1 MQVDDIT
8 KIRGTSPHPM
18 PSSTWVHLTEEK
30 EFSRVLYP
38 NPVCFLCSTYVPQE
52 TTAEASETKEH
63 RLPAKPTHKNV
74 MVLSWLTATN
84 NRGNFVMSLNRH
96 RYSACLLTGNKVFSL
111 CVPIAGMEDL
121 VLNVGSIS
129 GRISSKFARGKNESR
144 SHNSATASPST
155 ATATAMSKRQQK
167 KLKWEQFAEEGIP
180 GLLEIPFG
188 NKTDSNSDRDDT
200 DVFAIEG
207 TVAHLKCEILRSPL
221 PLEND
226 DDDHY
231 LLSAKV
237 VDAYCHPDYWDGRKM
252 IFRPKPGIEK
262 SYLSFVGAQT
272 FGQVV
277 PIYSN
282 RKNDTEN

>member
-1 MQVDDIT
+1 
-8 KIRGTSPHPM
+8 M

-38 NPVCFLCSTYVPQE
+38 NPVCFLCSTYVSQE
-52 TTAEASETKEH
+52 TTDEASETKEH
-63 RLPAKPTHKNV
+63 CLPSAKPTHKNV

-84 NRGNFVMSLNRH
+84 NRGNFIMSVNRH
-96 RYSACLLTGNKVFSL
+96 RYSTSLLMRNKVFSL
-111 CVPIAGMEDL
+111 CVPIAGMEEL

-129 GRISSKFARGKNESR
+129 GRTSSKFARDKNESR
-144 SHNSATASPST
+144 SHISATTASPSNATT
-155 ATATAMSKRQQK
+155 AVSKRQQK
-167 KLKWEQFAEEGIP
+167 KLKREQFVEEGIP
-180 GLLEIPFG
+180 GLIEIPFG
-188 NKTDSNSDRDDT
+188 NKSDSNSDRDDT
-200 DVFAIEG
+200 DVFAIQG

-252 IFRPKPGIEK
+252 IFRPKPGIK
-262 SYLSFVGAQT
+262 QSYLSFIGAQT

-277 PIYSN
+277 PMYPN